1 VDGAQAASRHLRRA
15 VVRGARNLVNHGILR
30 WAEAGDHVPNA
41 SHREGWQG
49 ALQSTRPERAPFT
62 VGTAL
67 GTVLTL
73 GLALFFA
80 YGHPDQ
86 NRWPAL
92 ALVLALGLDAAARIV
107 ARAVRQQTG
116 VETEFRGLPSPMLV
130 LGNATWIGAAVVAVP
145 AGLRPEL
152 FPLLASALAGLVAM
166 GACARL
172 ALARMVVAIEA
183 AERAAAEAKK
193 AEATKKA
200 ETNKRGEGTG
210 R

>member
-1 VDGAQAASRHLRRA
+1 
-15 VVRGARNLVNHGILR
+15 
-30 WAEAGDHVPNA
+30 VPNA
-41 SHREGWQG
+41 THRDGLQG
-49 ALQSTRPERAPFT
+49 AAQTARPDRAPIMA
-62 VGTAL
+62 GTAL

-73 GLALFFA
+73 GLALVFA
-80 YGHPDQ
+80 YVDPDR

-92 ALVLALGLDAAARIV
+92 ALVLALALDVAARII
-107 ARAVRQQTG
+107 ARAVRQRTG
-116 VETEFRGLPSPMLV
+116 VETELRGLRSPVLV
-130 LGNATWIGAAVVAVP
+130 LGNAMGIGAALVAVV

-172 ALARMVVAIEA
+172 ALARMVVVIEA

-193 AEATKKA
+193 
-200 ETNKRGEGTG
+200 RGEGTG

>member
-1 VDGAQAASRHLRRA
+1 
-15 VVRGARNLVNHGILR
+15 
-30 WAEAGDHVPNA
+30 
-41 SHREGWQG
+41 
-49 ALQSTRPERAPFT
+49 
-62 VGTAL
+62 
-67 GTVLTL
+67 
-73 GLALFFA
+73 
-80 YGHPDQ
+80 
-86 NRWPAL
+86 
-92 ALVLALGLDAAARIV
+92 
-107 ARAVRQQTG
+107 
-116 VETEFRGLPSPMLV
+116 MLM
-130 LGNATWIGAAVVAVP
+130 LGNATWIGAAVVAVA

-200 ETNKRGEGTG
+200 EANKRGEGTG